1 MAPTSQTIIATSRAS
16 LTGPGRSAQPAA
28 FVRWGRALGARRI
41 LAAAIALSV
50 AALPAAAE
58 ELVRVR
64 VASAKTTVSITG
76 KALSLDGRPWSGE
89 ALRASMRGG
98 KLSIGS
104 RSFRGPVTV
113 SARGSLRLDGRALPG
128 SLRLLPGAGS
138 GIDVVNFVPLE
149 RYIAST
155 VASET
160 PASWPSEALK
170 AQAVVARSYALH
182 ERARRAGELFDL
194 EGSVISQRYAV
205 GSVPESARAA
215 TRETAG
221 LVLVFSGEP
230 ILAAFHSS
238 SGGTTASAAEVWGEE
253 IAYLR
258 SVSSPDDAAPDY
270 FWSYEIA
277 LTDLSAALREAGYS
291 PGRIDDVRIA
301 ERSRSGRVVAVRAGA
316 LELSGRDLREV
327 LGGRALR
334 SAMFDARLEGDRVR
348 FLGSGSGHGVGL
360 CQWGASELAR
370 QGRSYRQ
377 ILAHYYPGTNLRR
390 IGTPGPVAGHWSAT
404 R

>member
-1 MAPTSQTIIATSRAS
+1 M
-16 LTGPGRSAQPAA
+16 
-28 FVRWGRALGARRI
+28 
-41 LAAAIALSV
+41 
-50 AALPAAAE
+50 
-58 ELVRVR
+58 RVR
-64 VASAKTTVSITG
+64 VASARSSVAVSGQELMI
-76 KALSLDGRPWSGE
+76 DGRAAASDS
-89 ALRASMRGG
+89 LRASLRGG
-98 KLSIGS
+98 KLAIGS
-104 RSFRGPVTV
+104 RTFSSPVTLG
-113 SARGSLRLDGRALPG
+113 ARAGLRLDGRPLPG
-128 SLRLLPGAGS
+128 RLRLILRGG
-138 GIDVVNFVPLE
+138 GIDVVNVVPLE
-149 RYIAST
+149 AYVASS

-160 PASWPSEALK
+160 PASWPAQALQ

-182 ERARRAGELFDL
+182 ERARRANDAFDL

-205 GSVPESARAA
+205 GAVPDSARTAA
-215 TRETAG
+215 RATAG
-221 LVLVFSGEP
+221 QVLVHAGQP

-238 SGGTTASAAEVWGEE
+238 SGGATASAAEVWGEE
-253 IAYLR
+253 VSYLH

-277 LTDLSAALREAGYS
+277 MPDLAAALREAGYA
-291 PGRIDDVRIA
+291 PGRVDAVRVT
-301 ERSRSGRVVAVRAGA
+301 ERSPSGRVLRLRLGE
-316 LELSGRDLREV
+316 LELAGRDLREV

-334 SAMFDARLEGDRVR
+334 SAKFVARNEGEQVR

-390 IGTPGPVAGHWSAT
+390 VGASGPVAGDWSAT